1 TIGRSDWQGTGTTA
15 SRCAIGVDPPG
26 TLRRTRPD
34 LLARCAAL
42 RAPAAARCA
51 DRPADAGSAS
61 GAAAPRLR
69 GIVDPAPESQAHARG
84 GQATAR
90 AGAGRCRG
98 TAPAVAGRVAVPPD
112 CRPAARR

>member
-1 TIGRSDWQGTGTTA
+1 AAGA
-15 SRCAIGVDPPG
+15 DPAG
-26 TLRRTRPD
+26 ALRRARTG

-42 RAPAAARCA
+42 RAPAATRCA
-51 DRPADAGSAS
+51 DRPADAGPTS
-61 GAAAPRLR
+61 GAAAPCLR
-69 GIVDPAPESQAHARG
+69 RIVDPAPEPQAHARG

-112 CRPAARR
+112 GRPAARR